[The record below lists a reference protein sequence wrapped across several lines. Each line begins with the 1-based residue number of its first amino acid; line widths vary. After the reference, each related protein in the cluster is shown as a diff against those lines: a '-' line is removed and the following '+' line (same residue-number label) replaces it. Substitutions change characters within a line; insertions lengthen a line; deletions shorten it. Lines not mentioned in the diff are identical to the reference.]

1 MLDELMHLH
10 VFSPSD
16 TVFDGPVSELTAQ
29 GLDGGFGVLPRH
41 VDYTA
46 PLVPGILA
54 FVDDEERER
63 FIAVDGGVLL
73 KIERKVRVAT
83 RRAVR
88 GDHLEKL
95 RETVRREFLVL
106 SEREREARNAVA
118 RLEAGVIRRF
128 IQIEEMR

>member
-1 MLDELMHLH
+1 MPEAMHLY
-10 VFSPSD
+10 VFAPSES
-16 TVFDGPVSELTAQ
+16 VFDGEVQALTAQ
-29 GLDGGFGVLPRH
+29 GHEGQFGILPRH

-54 FVDDEERER
+54 LVDAREHER

-73 KIERKVRVAT
+73 KIARKVRVAT

-88 GDHLEKL
+88 GDDLDVL
-95 RETVRREFLVL
+95 RETVRREFLAL
-106 SEREREARNAVA
+106 SEREREARSAVA

-128 IQIEEMR
+128 IEIEEMG

>member
-1 MLDELMHLH
+1 MPDAMHLY
-10 VFSPSD
+10 VFSPADS
-16 TVFDGPVSELTAQ
+16 VFDGEVLELTAHGHD
-29 GLDGGFGVLPRH
+29 GLFGILPRH

-54 FVDDEERER
+54 FVDAEENEG

-88 GDHLEKL
+88 GDDLAVL
-95 RETVRREFLVL
+95 RQTVRREFLAL
-106 SEREREARNAVA
+106 SEHEREARNAVA
-118 RLEAGVIRRF
+118 RLEAGIIRRF
-128 IQIEEMR
+128 IEIEEMG